1 MPFEWLVQLVPP
13 LKTRAFSIS
22 SSPAAHPNEVHLT
35 VSVVSW
41 MTPFKRKRYGLC
53 SKWLAEL
60 DPQQGVSLIILSH
73 CIRLCHVSY
82 LSKCKMLKFLFIYVN
97 RDFNSSLVPKGST
110 SSSISVTSPYSHRT
124 WYRLCSF
131 QRICG

>member
-60 DPQQGVSLIILSH
+60 DAQQGVSLIILSY

-82 LSKCKMLKFLFIYVN
+82 LSICKMLNFFIYVN
-97 RDFNSSLVPKGST
+97 RDFYSSLVPKGST
-110 SSSISVTSPYSHRT
+110 SCSISVTSPHSRRT
-124 WYRLCSF
+124 WDWLCSF
-131 QRICG
+131 QRVCG

>member
-22 SSPAAHPNEVHLT
+22 SSPVAHPNQVHLT

-41 MTPFKRKRYGLC
+41 TTPFKRKRSGLC

-60 DPQQGVSLIILSH
+60 DPQQGV
-73 CIRLCHVSY
+73 CHVTS
-82 LSKCKMLKFLFIYVN
+82 LLFILL
-97 RDFNSSLVPKGST
+97 F
-110 SSSISVTSPYSHRT
+110 
-124 WYRLCSF
+124 
-131 QRICG
+131 